1 MVEVAVRKV
10 SVTCLITSN
19 HVLILGYFFLLTSAI
34 NHDPWELLEDMQHYT
49 VQHEKTNKQTRRW
62 SCWFVCSYVF
72 LSFLPTVLFKNLK
85 FLRVFYTLAVGIFWM
100 MFWWILLM
108 NSICGNNLLSLRLA
122 EHAIE
127 YHIKKRNL

>member
-49 VQHEKTNKQTRRW
+49 VQHEKTNK
-62 SCWFVCSYVF
+62 
-72 LSFLPTVLFKNLK
+72 
-85 FLRVFYTLAVGIFWM
+85 
-100 MFWWILLM
+100 
-108 NSICGNNLLSLRLA
+108 
-122 EHAIE
+122 
-127 YHIKKRNL
+127 